1 MSFFDRAKQVAG
13 QAATKAK
20 EELDDAQ
27 TRRELGQAYDALG
40 KLAFE
45 LVTSGDLTDERL
57 NAEVERIKTLKA
69 KLEEKT
75 EAASE

>member
-13 QAATKAK
+13 QAANKAK
-20 EELDDAQ
+20 EEIGEAQ

-40 KLAFE
+40 KLVFE
-45 LVTSGDLTDERL
+45 LASTGELTDERL

-69 KLEEKT
+69 KLE
-75 EAASE
+75 SESQPA